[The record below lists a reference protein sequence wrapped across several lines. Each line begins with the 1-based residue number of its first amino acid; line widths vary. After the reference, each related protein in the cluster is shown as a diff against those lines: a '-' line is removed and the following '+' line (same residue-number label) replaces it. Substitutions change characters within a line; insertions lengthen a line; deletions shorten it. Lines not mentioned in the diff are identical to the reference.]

1 MGVFDRLQ
9 RQLDDKS
16 QEGGISPIDIAAL
29 PPALRRIMRLMLR
42 ELEMNRAG
50 LLEAIQA
57 MDEAE
62 RLSEQELDDAL
73 AELSKQQW
81 LIRFGE
87 GERASYKVNLRRKAG
102 STLSSSIWASLEDKI
117 ESKPPDNPEDET
129 SG

>member
-16 QEGGISPIDIAAL
+16 QDGGISPIDIASL

-50 LLEAIQA
+50 LLEAVQA
-57 MDEAE
+57 MDEPD
-62 RLSEQELDDAL
+62 RLSTDELDQAL
-73 AELSKQQW
+73 DELSKQQW

-117 ESKPPDNPEDET
+117 ETKPPDEPEGSSD
-129 SG
+129 

>member
-16 QEGGISPIDIAAL
+16 QEGGISAIDIASL

-57 MDEAE
+57 MAE
-62 RLSEQELDDAL
+62 EDRLSEAELDEAL

-102 STLSSSIWASLEDKI
+102 STLAGSIWASLEDKI
-117 ESKPPDNPEDET
+117 ETKPPDKPEDET